1 MSGEPKIMLLESIHD
16 LMLKSAIGGIL
27 KGQSGVIPDTP
38 EAVTEAACEV
48 VSAVMLVER
57 QNKND
62 SKNKRV
68 RNTGRE

>member
-1 MSGEPKIMLLESIHD
+1 MSGEPNIMLLETIHD
-16 LMLKSAIGGIL
+16 LMVKSAIGGIL

-57 QNKND
+57 QN
-62 SKNKRV
+62 
-68 RNTGRE
+68 